1 MAGLYLDRRVADR
14 GYGYVG
20 ASRVRHKNDLYLMGR
35 VRRTDWLPVGEDP
48 AGGEPSILSE
58 DDGSDER
65 SDNDTDSRDG
75 TSNSGVD
82 SDSRDDEPDSDDNQ
96 EVHRTPHTQGSQ
108 TASVKIWNRVSTASI
123 SRLRTL
129 SMMQG
134 LRRVACL
141 DQMKNKL

>member
-1 MAGLYLDRRVADR
+1 
-14 GYGYVG
+14 
-20 ASRVRHKNDLYLMGR
+20 MGR

-48 AGGEPSILSE
+48 AGGEHLVPSILSE

-65 SDNDTDSRDG
+65 SDNDPDSRDG

-96 EVHRTPHTQGSQ
+96 EVHRNSHARAADSEDLESGLN
-108 TASVKIWNRVSTASI
+108 VASI
-123 SRLRTL
+123 SRFRTS

-141 DQMKNKL
+141 DQMKN